1 MNGNDKL
8 VGVHLLEFC
17 CDVMNFLRPTD
28 TLLDT
33 LTTSLARPSLDGKVT
48 KYNKVW
54 VGGTKKVRRPQAESA
69 CVRAELTLTCD
80 LDK

>member
-1 MNGNDKL
+1 M
-8 VGVHLLEFC
+8 
-17 CDVMNFLRPTD
+17 
-28 TLLDT
+28 
-33 LTTSLARPSLDGKVT
+33 DGKVT